1 MRIIIVGDGK
11 VGYTLSEN
19 LSREGHDIT
28 IIDNRNDVLQRSME
42 SLDVFTIKGNG
53 TSASVLKQAGVAK
66 ADLLIAATSMD
77 EVNILCCLMG
87 RKLGAERTIARI
99 RNPEYREQLTMF
111 EKEMGLSMAVNPEFA
126 SAKEIARLVSFPSA
140 MSVGTFAD
148 DRVFMAEFRIDKDNP
163 LAGKPVS
170 SLHDMRMDIL
180 IGVVDRQHEAF
191 IPNGDFV
198 LNPGD
203 HIHIVGDY
211 ASIGNY
217 LKSTGQREKKVR
229 SVMIVGGGLIAH
241 YLSTMLIDLGID
253 VKIIEKEQDRCEY
266 LSEILPAA
274 MIISGDGTSKELLD
288 SEGLTDY
295 SAFIALTDMD
305 EENLIISLYAAYK
318 GVPKVITKINRLG
331 YADVISNAGINR
343 VISPKN
349 IAANQIIRYVRNME
363 NTNGNRI
370 KTLYRVVGNSAEV
383 VEFSASASTK
393 NLGVPFSKLPIKN
406 DVLIATIV
414 RNNEIIIPK
423 GKDYIVEGDS
433 VIVVTTI
440 EHLNDLNDIF
450 IYRGL

>member
-1 MRIIIVGDGK
+1 MKIIIVGDGK
-11 VGYTLSEN
+11 VGYTLSDN

-28 IIDNRNDVLQRSME
+28 IIDNRNDVLQRSLE

-99 RNPEYREQLTMF
+99 RNPEYREQLNMF

-148 DRVFMAEFRIDKDNP
+148 DRVFMAEFRIEEDNL

-170 SLHDMRMDIL
+170 SLHDMKMDIL

-198 LNPGD
+198 LNRGD
-203 HIHIVGDY
+203 HIHVVGDY
-211 ASIGNY
+211 ANIENY
-217 LKSTGQREKKVR
+217 LKLAGHYEKKIR
-229 SVMIVGGGLIAH
+229 SVMIVGGSLIAY
-241 YLSTMLIDLGID
+241 YLSNMLLDLGID
-253 VKIIEKEQDRCEY
+253 VKIIERDQDRCEH
-266 LSEILPAA
+266 LSEILPSA
-274 MIISGDGTSKELLD
+274 MIISGDGTDKELLD

-295 SAFIALTDMD
+295 SAFVALTNMD

-363 NTNGNRI
+363 NTKGNRI

-393 NLGVPFSKLPIKN
+393 NLGVPFSRLPIKN

-433 VIVVTTI
+433 VVVVTTI

-450 IYRGL
+450 I